1 MTLLPRL
8 NYADLISENYV
19 KLTIQIP
26 SLLLWGKKPKK
37 KQNSEK
43 QSTVPSW
50 KYLFA
55 PYFKIA
61 TNKEPFRSRKYFI
74 CSIFSSIQSPES
86 QGTSGSLREN
96 VNEPNYRQKH
106 VFVRICVKSIT
117 KNRKVIQFL
126 SSNYYQ
132 FQLPILLQ
140 TFQLDES

>member
-1 MTLLPRL
+1 MTYEPVTAPKLCRSDLRK

-61 TNKEPFRSRKYFI
+61 TNKEPFLSRKYFI

-86 QGTSGSLREN
+86 QGTSGNLREN
-96 VNEPNYRQKH
+96 ENEPNYQQKH
-106 VFVRICVKSIT
+106 VFGRICVKSIT
-117 KNRKVIQFL
+117 KGYEGNTIFVTD
-126 SSNYYQ
+126 YYQ
-132 FQLPILLQ
+132 YQ
-140 TFQLDES
+140 